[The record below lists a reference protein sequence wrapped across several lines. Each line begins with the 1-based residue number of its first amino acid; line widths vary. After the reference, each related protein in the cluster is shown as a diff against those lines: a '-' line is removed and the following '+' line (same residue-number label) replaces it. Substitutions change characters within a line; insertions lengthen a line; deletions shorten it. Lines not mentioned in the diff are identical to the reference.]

1 MVSALAKLLR
11 DKSTDG
17 VLSSHGGKVEID
29 EVKMS
34 FCLKSIVDKSVLT
47 RRPRGRIWFGRLS
60 KSFVNR
66 SSKAQ
71 FRAGLLKFE
80 HILSVYCD
88 ASRLLRSSMGI
99 SFASTCKL
107 VAGDAV
113 LHAFNKCT
121 LVRQIPCLHDATDPT
136 ERNCCLCSCPDIK
149 LSVHCTHVQV
159 HVGETCINSLKYF
172 ACHHCIITYIRSS
185 AAHESLDK

>member
-17 VLSSHGGKVEID
+17 GLSSHGGEVEID

-34 FCLKSIVDKSVLT
+34 FCLKPIADKSVLT
-47 RRPRGRIWFGRLS
+47 RRPRGRIWFGCLS

-80 HILSVYCD
+80 QRMS
-88 ASRLLRSSMGI
+88 
-99 SFASTCKL
+99 
-107 VAGDAV
+107 
-113 LHAFNKCT
+113 
-121 LVRQIPCLHDATDPT
+121 
-136 ERNCCLCSCPDIK
+136 
-149 LSVHCTHVQV
+149 
-159 HVGETCINSLKYF
+159 
-172 ACHHCIITYIRSS
+172 
-185 AAHESLDK
+185 

>member
-17 VLSSHGGKVEID
+17 GLSSHGGKVEID

-34 FCLKSIVDKSVLT
+34 FCLKPIADKSVLT
-47 RRPRGRIWFGRLS
+47 QRPRGRIWFGRLS

-80 HILSVYCD
+80 HILREYCD
-88 ASRLLRSSMGI
+88 ARSNGRELFVS
-99 SFASTCKL
+99 KL
-107 VAGDAV
+107 VTNKVKCCAGWQ
-113 LHAFNKCT
+113 LH
-121 LVRQIPCLHDATDPT
+121 
-136 ERNCCLCSCPDIK
+136 
-149 LSVHCTHVQV
+149 
-159 HVGETCINSLKYF
+159 SLNYV
-172 ACHHCIITYIRSS
+172 
-185 AAHESLDK
+185 AHQTSHSFLPAG

>member
-1 MVSALAKLLR
+1 VKLLR

-17 VLSSHGGKVEID
+17 GLSSHGGPVEID

-34 FCLKSIVDKSVLT
+34 FCLKPIADKFVLI

-71 FRAGLLKFE
+71 FLAGLLKFE
-80 HILSVYCD
+80 RILSEYCD
-88 ASRLLRSSMGI
+88 ASSLLRSSMGI

-107 VAGDAV
+107 VAVD
-113 LHAFNKCT
+113 
-121 LVRQIPCLHDATDPT
+121 VRNAPKQ
-136 ERNCCLCSCPDIK
+136 RW
-149 LSVHCTHVQV
+149 
-159 HVGETCINSLKYF
+159 
-172 ACHHCIITYIRSS
+172 S
-185 AAHESLDK
+185 A